1 MKKIRPVLS
10 LVIVMLSAGILIS
23 AENKMRVNLE
33 EVLSVGSLNDDT
45 LFMWVDIEAVPG
57 KGFYVTD
64 TMDYSIKHFSAQ
76 GELIKKQ
83 GRKGQGPGEFL
94 APRSLEMTDDY
105 IYVMDQYLNGIH
117 MFERDGLNFAKIIPF
132 RNPITD
138 FKVISDDRIAVI
150 PTSMHSVGKI
160 QIIDSEGE
168 KISSFIY
175 WDSGR
180 IALLDAV
187 NFDIDRDGNI
197 YMAYNFQDRIEKFN
211 SEGKKIWSTSLLGK
225 KKIEKEKV
233 DRVTVPT
240 EIVFLS
246 LDRDAQ
252 GRIYV
257 LGGDLSKNPRRDIYI
272 LSPSGERI
280 GTVTLPESS
289 HCIYIDAEN
298 HLYARGNAGVTIK
311 KYRMTFE

>member
-10 LVIVMLSAGILIS
+10 LAAVMLSAGMLLS
-23 AENKMRVNLE
+23 AENKMQVDLE

-57 KGFYVTD
+57 EGFYVTD

-94 APRSLEMTDDY
+94 APRSLEVTDDY

-117 MFERDGLNFAKIIPF
+117 KFERDGLEFVKIIPF

-150 PTSMHSVGKI
+150 PASMHSVGEM
-160 QIIDSEGE
+160 QFIDSEGE
-168 KISSFIY
+168 LISSFIY

-180 IALLDAV
+180 IMLLDAV
-187 NFDIDRDGNI
+187 SFDMDQEGNI
-197 YMAYNFQDRIEKFN
+197 YMAYNFQDRIDKFN
-211 SEGKKIWSTSLLGK
+211 SEGKKIWSTSLVGK
-225 KKIEKEKV
+225 KRVEKEKV
-233 DRVTVPT
+233 DSVTVPT

-272 LSPSGERI
+272 LSPSGELL
-280 GTVTLPESS
+280 GTVTLPETS
-289 HCIYIDAEN
+289 HCIHIDSNN

-311 KYRMTFE
+311 KYLMTFK